1 MKVFCLIGSHSNS
14 GKTTTAC
21 EILRNLKKRN
31 YSVSALKDIH
41 IEGFSID
48 SEGKDTW
55 LLSESGADPVISY
68 SEKETGII
76 YRKRLS
82 MHIIKQHLSSDYLII
97 EGGKSFYYPA
107 IAVSDEVTDLER
119 LVDERVFAISGPVSR
134 DISTFKNIPVFDIYR
149 NIDEFVDY
157 ITDIVPPVLPFF
169 DDDCCRYCGM
179 TCNEMLVKLLGKEK
193 CISDCIAYTNN
204 KIRLKIGGKV
214 IDMVPFVQNTLADVI
229 TGYLRNLKGYDPQA
243 SIEIIIE

>member
-21 EILRNLKKRN
+21 EIIRNLKKRN

-55 LLSESGADPVISY
+55 LMSEAGANPVISF

-76 YRKRLS
+76 YRKRLPIDS
-82 MHIIKQHLSSDYLII
+82 IKQHLSSDYLVI

-107 IAVSDEVTDLER
+107 IAVSDGVDDLEKI
-119 LVDERVFAISGPVSR
+119 VDERVFAISGPVSR
-134 DISTFKNIPVFDIYR
+134 DVSTFKNIPVFDIYKS
-149 NIDEFVDY
+149 IDEFVDY
-157 ITDIVPPVLPFF
+157 IMDIVPPALPFF
-169 DDDCCRYCGM
+169 DDDCCRFCGM
-179 TCNEMLVKLLGKEK
+179 TCSEMLVKLLRKEK
-193 CISDCIAYTNN
+193 NINECIAYANN
-204 KIRLKIGGKV
+204 KIKLKIGEKT
-214 IDMVPFVQNTLADVI
+214 IDMVPFVQDTLVDVI
-229 TGYLRNLKGYDPQA
+229 KGFLRNLKGYDSQA
-243 SIEIIIE
+243 SIEIIIK